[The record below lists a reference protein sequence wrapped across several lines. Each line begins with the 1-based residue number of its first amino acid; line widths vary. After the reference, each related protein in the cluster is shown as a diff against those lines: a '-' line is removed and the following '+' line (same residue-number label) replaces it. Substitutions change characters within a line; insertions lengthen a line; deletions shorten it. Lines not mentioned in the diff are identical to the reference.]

1 MVVPH
6 LRVVPL
12 DPGQQLSD
20 QGSGVLPAGAVKDL
34 DADKIKEIREEIQ
47 AKRPE
52 TAGDESQDID
62 AQYEALDVEL
72 KKIEDTKRAAAESED
87 SQD

>member
-1 MVVPH
+1 M
-6 LRVVPL
+6 
-12 DPGQQLSD
+12 STE
-20 QGSGVLPAGAVKDL
+20 PAGYHQQVAASFADGFKDL

>member
-1 MVVPH
+1 MSTESADYH
-6 LRVVPL
+6 
-12 DPGQQLSD
+12 QQIAASFAD
-20 QGSGVLPAGAVKDL
+20 GFKDL

>member
-1 MVVPH
+1 MSTESAGYH
-6 LRVVPL
+6 
-12 DPGQQLSD
+12 QQVAASFAD
-20 QGSGVLPAGAVKDL
+20 GFKDL

-52 TAGDESQDID
+52 TAGDESQDVN
-62 AQYEALDVEL
+62 AQYQALDAEL
-72 KKIEDTKRAAAESED
+72 KKIEDTKRAAAETED

>member
-1 MVVPH
+1 MSTESAGYH
-6 LRVVPL
+6 
-12 DPGQQLSD
+12 QQVAASFAD
-20 QGSGVLPAGAVKDL
+20 GFKDL

>member
-1 MVVPH
+1 MPTQ
-6 LRVVPL
+6 PASY
-12 DPGQQLSD
+12 QQQVAASFAD
-20 QGSGVLPAGAVKDL
+20 GFKDL